1 MSNIFQS
8 GFSNIGARATAQA
21 KATADKYN
29 QELQKR
35 EMVSQT
41 EESLGGVKLFTSGR
55 ELGSKIINDSKLKP
69 YLKQQVKKLFKKDAG
84 DDTGDSTGATGTTT
98 GAESSGATG
107 TGAGAGAGAD
117 DTIQMGEIGDLDSSI
132 TSNAA
137 SATEPQLA
145 DVSESSAKF
154 QEARATEQNFGRSE
168 AEQYDSWDTP
178 SADAPEPPPSYNQA
192 VGKANATPE
201 DDEANPSPNNQAE
214 PKPEEDE
221 DEDEDADSDLADVA
235 DTEKIASGVED
246 TAEIGGL
253 EAVGS
258 VLDAIPGLDIIG
270 AALGAAGL
278 IAGFTKKPPHAI
290 TQAVQSYSGASNQVG
305 V

>member
-98 GAESSGATG
+98 GAESTGATG
-107 TGAGAGAGAD
+107 TSTGAGAGAGAD
-117 DTIQMGEIGDLDSSI
+117 DTIQMP
-132 TSNAA
+132 A

-168 AEQYDSWDTP
+168 AEQYDSWDSP

-221 DEDEDADSDLADVA
+221 DADADSDLADVA

-290 TQAVQSYSGASNQVG
+290 TQAVQAYSGASNQVG
-305 V
+305 I

>member
-8 GFSNIGARATAQA
+8 GFANIGARATAQA

-98 GAESSGATG
+98 GAESTGATG
-107 TGAGAGAGAD
+107 TSTGAGAGAGAD
-117 DTIQMGEIGDLDSSI
+117 DTIQMP
-132 TSNAA
+132 A

-168 AEQYDSWDTP
+168 AEQYDSWDSP

-214 PKPEEDE
+214 PKPEE

-290 TQAVQSYSGASNQVG
+290 TQAVQAYSGASNQVG
-305 V
+305 I